1 MRILLIEDDPVQAAV
16 VTRLLES
23 EGFTVDHMVH
33 GEDGILA
40 AEAVGYEA
48 IILDLVLPDIDG
60 IDVLRRLRDAQL
72 RAPVLILSSRAAVAS
87 RIDGLDSG
95 ADDFLP
101 KPFDLDEL
109 VARLRALMRR
119 PPPDA
124 ALDCANLRLS
134 PQRQEALVDDRPLTL
149 PRLQLRILE
158 LLMRRPGR
166 IVSKALLDTVLY
178 EDADGTDTTARIHF
192 HMSQLRKRLRTAR
205 ARVRIETHPGV
216 GYALLSE
223 ADAVTP
229 AGAGR

>member
-1 MRILLIEDDPVQAAV
+1 MRILLIEDDPVQAGV
-16 VTRLLES
+16 VNRLLEA
-23 EGFTVDHMVH
+23 EGFTVDHLVR

-48 IILDLVLPDIDG
+48 VILDLVLPDIDG
-60 IDVLRRLRDAQL
+60 IEVLRRLREAHM

-109 VARLRALMRR
+109 VARLRALLRR
-119 PPPDA
+119 PPPDS
-124 ALDCANLRLS
+124 ALDCANIRLS
-134 PQRQEALVDDRPLTL
+134 PQRQEALVGERPLAL

-166 IVSKALLDTVLY
+166 IVSKALFDTVLY
-178 EDADGTDTTARIHF
+178 EDSDGSDTTARIHF
-192 HMSQLRKRLRTAR
+192 HISQLRKRLRAAG

-216 GYALLSE
+216 GYMLMSD
-223 ADAVTP
+223 ADAIT
-229 AGAGR
+229 GAAAAR

>member
-16 VTRLLES
+16 VTRLLTS
-23 EGFTVDHMVH
+23 EGFTVDHLIN

-60 IDVLRRLRDAQL
+60 IDVLRRLREARM
-72 RAPVLILSSRAAVAS
+72 RAPVLILSSRAAVES

-109 VARLRALMRR
+109 VARLRALLRR

-124 ALDCANLRLS
+124 ALDCANIRLS
-134 PQRQEALVDDRPLTL
+134 PQRQEALVDDRPLAL

-166 IVSKALLDTVLY
+166 IVSKALFDTVLY
-178 EDADGTDTTARIHF
+178 DDPHGTDTTARIHF
-192 HMSQLRKRLRTAR
+192 HISQLRKRLRTAGAR
-205 ARVRIETHPGV
+205 ARIETHPGV
-216 GYALLSE
+216 GYTLTSDA
-223 ADAVTP
+223 AAVTR
-229 AGAGR
+229 A

>member
-1 MRILLIEDDPVQAAV
+1 MRILLIEDDPVQAEV
-16 VTRLLES
+16 VNRLLAS
-23 EGFTVDHMVH
+23 EGFTVDHLVH

-60 IDVLRRLRDAQL
+60 IDVLRRLREARM

-109 VARLRALMRR
+109 VARLRALLRR
-119 PPPDA
+119 P
-124 ALDCANLRLS
+124 
-134 PQRQEALVDDRPLTL
+134 LVGDRPLAL

-166 IVSKALLDTVLY
+166 IVSKALFDTVLY
-178 EDADGTDTTARIHF
+178 EGADGNDTTARIHF
-192 HMSQLRKRLRTAR
+192 HISQLRKRLRTAG
-205 ARVRIETHPGV
+205 AGVHIETHPGV
-216 GYALLSE
+216 GYALMGGT
-223 ADAVTP
+223 AAITP
-229 AGAGR
+229 V